1 MGTPHARP
9 EKIPIID
16 GLLAATALRHRLTVV
31 TRNESGFAATAPLCR
46 IPGRNEAGGVSERTD
61 RELPVDMGTARE
73 AANGI
78 AFLASDEASYITG
91 TCLFIDG
98 GQTAS

>member
-1 MGTPHARP
+1 M
-9 EKIPIID
+9 
-16 GLLAATALRHRLTVV
+16 
-31 TRNESGFAATAPLCR
+31 
-46 IPGRNEAGGVSERTD
+46 SERTD

-78 AFLASDEASYITG
+78 ALLASDEASYITG